1 MKVLVIEDNPVNM
14 KLTSDL
20 LTKTGYT
27 VLQASDA
34 ETGIRMA
41 RQAAP
46 RLILMD
52 IQLPGMDG
60 LTAARLLKC
69 DDSTKDIPIIALTAF
84 AMRGDEERMLAAG
97 GCDAYIAKPIRYKV
111 LLDTVTSFMKSR

>member
-1 MKVLVIEDNPVNM
+1 MKILVIEDHPVNM

-20 LTKTGYT
+20 LAKTGYT
-27 VLQASDA
+27 VLQASEA

-41 RQAAP
+41 RQDAP

-60 LTAARLLKC
+60 LTAARLLKN
-69 DDSTKDIPIIALTAF
+69 DERTRDIPIIALTAF
-84 AMRGDEERMLAAG
+84 AMKGDEKRILATG
-97 GCDAYIAKPIRYKV
+97 CCDAYIAKPIRYKIF
-111 LLDTVTSFMKSR
+111 LETVASFMKYR